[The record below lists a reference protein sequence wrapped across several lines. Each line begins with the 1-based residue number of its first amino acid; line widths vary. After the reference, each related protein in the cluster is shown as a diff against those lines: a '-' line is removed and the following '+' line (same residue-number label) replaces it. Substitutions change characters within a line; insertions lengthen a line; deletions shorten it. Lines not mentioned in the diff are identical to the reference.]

1 MELVITEQNISALL
15 AASKQAATHPYVAP
29 PPDTEEEMDAII
41 GELDP
46 VELASRQKTLRE
58 IEKALVKNKVRRK
71 TLADFPAVTAESA
84 DPNVLIKGAWLERG
98 CGAFLVSTAGTG
110 KSIWM
115 TQFALSMTHGV
126 PFSGLIPYRPMRIWV
141 IQSEDSPRRV
151 AVDREDIIAGLT
163 EDWAG
168 QHPDLNWRAAAE
180 QVIFLGMTGSTGA
193 TFLKQL
199 RDELTAARED
209 GETPDVI
216 IINPYMAFMGGDIS
230 VNRDN
235 SAFLRG
241 GVLNGEKTE
250 GLQSI
255 LEDFRVAALIAHHTG
270 KPPTE
275 KELASWL
282 KNSMPEYQCCGAS
295 DITNWGRSFITMM
308 KIPGN
313 SSGVMLT
320 AGKNGGGLQWPE
332 EEGARRLFL
341 AHGGGLSCNGS
352 DNRHY
357 WRTPTEAELDAF
369 RTAIAG
375 KGGNASVQQREAL
388 DINQACAFL
397 LESLKDIG
405 EMNANGLRS
414 YIDTNYPS
422 RTRAERRGLL
432 DEFKRRVEDGEL
444 PDVKVLTPSRNAKI
458 YRFVGGDYEG

>member
-1 MELVITEQNISALL
+1 MNLEINDANLSALL
-15 AASKQAATHPYVAP
+15 AASKQASANPYVAP
-29 PPDTEEEMDAII
+29 VEEEDYDAII
-41 GELDP
+41 GEPDP
-46 VELASRQKTLRE
+46 AMLAANAKLMASINQELAKQ
-58 IEKALVKNKVRRK
+58 KVRRK
-71 TLADFPAVTAESA
+71 SLADFPSIVNEAD

-115 TQFALSMTHGV
+115 TQFALSMTHGLS
-126 PFSGLIPYRPMRIWV
+126 FSGLRPYRPLTCWV

-163 EDWAG
+163 EDWEHE
-168 QHPDLNWRAAAE
+168 HPDMDWRAAAKK
-180 QVIFLGMTGSTGA
+180 VIFLGMTGSTGA

-199 RDELTAARED
+199 RDELTAAKAEN
-209 GETPDVI
+209 ELPDVI

-241 GVLNGEKTE
+241 GNLQGEKTE

-255 LEDFRVAALIAHHTG
+255 LEDFHVAALIAHHTG
-270 KPPTE
+270 KPPSE

-308 KIPGN
+308 KMPGISN
-313 SSGVMLT
+313 GVMLT

-332 EEGARRLFL
+332 TEGARRLFL
-341 AHGGGLSCNGS
+341 AHGGGKSCNGS

-357 WRTPTEAELDAF
+357 WRKPTDEEFEAF
-369 RTAIAG
+369 RAAIAG
-375 KGGNASVQQREAL
+375 KSGKPTKDPINLKYACNYIANAIR
-388 DINQACAFL
+388 DN
-397 LESLKDIG
+397 G
-405 EMNANGLRS
+405 EMNTNALRS
-414 YIDTNYPS
+414 FIDTTYPD
-422 RTRAERRGLL
+422 RTRVERRELF
-432 DEFKRRVEDGEL
+432 DTFKASVEGGEL
-444 PDVKVLTPSRNAKI
+444 PEIGIKRLPHNERI
-458 YRFVGGDYEG
+458 YHYIGE